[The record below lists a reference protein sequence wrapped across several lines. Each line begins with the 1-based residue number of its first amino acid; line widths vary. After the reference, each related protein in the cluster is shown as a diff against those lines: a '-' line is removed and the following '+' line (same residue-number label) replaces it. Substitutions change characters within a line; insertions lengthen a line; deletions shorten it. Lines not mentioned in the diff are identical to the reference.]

1 MCSSGRISTR
11 KTTHI
16 PNTPGARANKKAEI
30 NMLNSIY
37 DTQIKHL
44 TKIEQFEQLSEPERT
59 RLKEVTETFPFR
71 SNDYYLSLINWDDP
85 DDPIRKIIIP
95 NLHELE
101 KWGRLDPSDEESYTI
116 IPGLEHKYHSTALLL
131 ISNVCEGICRYCF
144 RKRVF
149 IDTQSTYL
157 RDTAAAMQYI
167 TEHKEITNV
176 LLSGGDPFALETSKL
191 DTIIGQLREIEHV
204 QIIRIGTKMPAFNPH
219 RIIKDSA
226 LLEMISKYSTEQK
239 KIYIM
244 THFDHPRELT
254 DVAVKSVN
262 LLHKAGALLA
272 NQTPLIKGVNS
283 KPEVMAKLLGKLSF
297 IGAVPY
303 YIFQCRPAIGNK
315 AYTVPI
321 EKGYEIVE
329 QAKSMISGLAKRARY
344 AMSHT
349 TGKIEILGKTKK
361 FVYFKYLRAAD
372 DQDSGRFLV
381 FKSNPNAYWFDDYD
395 EVVRDYPI
403 NLPYRAYGPE

>member
-1 MCSSGRISTR
+1 ME
-11 KTTHI
+11 
-16 PNTPGARANKKAEI
+16 PEI
-30 NMLNSIY
+30 NMLNSISV
-37 DTQIKHL
+37 TQMKYL
-44 TKIEQFEQLSEPERT
+44 TRIEQLEQLSEQERT
-59 RLKEVTETFPFR
+59 RLKKVAETFSFR

-95 NLHELE
+95 NLNELE

-149 IDTQSTYL
+149 IDSQRTYL

-176 LLSGGDPFALETSKL
+176 LLTGGDPLVLKTSKL
-191 DTIIGQLREIEHV
+191 DNIIRQLREIEHV
-204 QIIRIGTKMPAFNPH
+204 QIIRVGTKMPAFNPY
-219 RIIKDSA
+219 RIIEDPA
-226 LLEMISKYSTEQK
+226 LLEMISNYTTEEK

-244 THFDHPRELT
+244 THFVHPRELT
-254 DVAVKSVN
+254 DVAIKCVN
-262 LLHKAGALLA
+262 LLQKAGALLA
-272 NQTPLIKGVNS
+272 NQTPLIRGVNS
-283 KPEVMAKLLGKLSF
+283 NPEVLAELLGKLSF
-297 IGAVPY
+297 IGAIPY

-315 AYTVPI
+315 AYSVPI

-329 QAKSMISGLAKRARY
+329 QAKSLVSGLAKRARY
-344 AMSHT
+344 TMSHA
-349 TGKIEILGKTKK
+349 TGKIEILGKTKD
-361 FVYFKYLRAAD
+361 FVYFKYHRAAD
-372 DQDSGRFLV
+372 DQNSGRFLV

-395 EVVRDYPI
+395 EIVRDYPL